1 MVALTSS
8 ITWNSP
14 TADMWRLFVEQ
25 NPSDPNN
32 LGIPEFPYVY
42 KAYLSLETLSPLL
55 DSFTYTYTDDSQN
68 IIAVAEE
75 DYPTIVR
82 SHIRSLAQYV
92 RPVLPSDLTLDNID
106 TLSSEILSKVTI
118 NPYTD
123 STDSTGLLTYAA
135 GDTPDTIVPVS
146 TGLNYSR
153 LSRDPSTEHTS
164 LDGWYYFRDDHADKD
179 YFVYDRAQAALSNLE
194 YLLGWRTKQESGSTY
209 LPLTAGILS
218 VIPSSRQ
225 FSVGS
230 SSATGLLAGDYV
242 RITVS
247 GGSGEYTI
255 TPNADSASHVAQES
269 SDTWRVLSNASNVLV
284 LEITDNNIDSRV
296 TITLVTTE
304 P

>member
-8 ITWNSP
+8 ITWDSP
-14 TADMWRLFVEQ
+14 TADMWKLLVEQ
-25 NPSDPNN
+25 NPADPNN

-55 DSFTYTYTDDSQN
+55 DSFN
-68 IIAVAEE
+68 AVTEE
-75 DYPTIVR
+75 EYYPTIVR

-123 STDSTGLLTYAA
+123 SNDSTGLLTYTKQVYVE
-135 GDTPDTIVPVS
+135 GESEPTEETSPVS

-194 YLLGWRTKQESGSTY
+194 YLLGWRTKQESGATY

-255 TPNADSASHVAQES
+255 TPNADSARHVAQES
-269 SDTWRVLSNASNVLV
+269 SDTWRVLSIASNVV